1 MTTPLEKQLIV
12 LNKLAEVE
20 ESVGRLYEAY
30 AALFPDYRQ
39 FWSGLVDEEKQHA
52 VWVRELCSLVEKG
65 TAKFNENRFNIFAIQ
80 TYINYLK
87 EELDKASGRKLVNA
101 LSIALYVEESMMEKK
116 YFEIIN
122 GDSEELKQTLRK
134 LTGATQIH
142 IARVRETLDTY
153 RNTAQ

>member
-1 MTTPLEKQLIV
+1 
-12 LNKLAEVE
+12 
-20 ESVGRLYEAY
+20 
-30 AALFPDYRQ
+30 
-39 FWSGLVDEEKQHA
+39 
-52 VWVRELCSLVEKG
+52 
-65 TAKFNENRFNIFAIQ
+65 
-80 TYINYLK
+80 LK

-101 LSIALYVEESMMEKK
+101 LSIALYVEESMMEKN